1 MAGAPI
7 QAHRRLL
14 IAYHKTRGKAALF
27 CKFAPRP
34 GAGRAKGWDLL
45 SLIHIYVQVRHGF
58 LQSRHLGIGD
68 VCGLDNVFDKVAGH
82 AQLLGTDE
90 HEFIEMCI
98 RDRRYPP

>member
-34 GAGRAKGWDLL
+34 GAGRAKGWDKTRKASQTRAAREICLL
-45 SLIHIYVQVRHGF
+45 FAAGYGIVIYANELEV
-58 LQSRHLGIGD
+58 SKW
-68 VCGLDNVFDKVAGH
+68 VF
-82 AQLLGTDE
+82 
-90 HEFIEMCI
+90 
-98 RDRRYPP
+98 

>member
-34 GAGRAKGWDLL
+34 GAGRAKGWDKTRKA
-45 SLIHIYVQVRHGF
+45 SQTRAPREKYACFFAAGYGIVIYANELEV
-58 LQSRHLGIGD
+58 SKW
-68 VCGLDNVFDKVAGH
+68 VF
-82 AQLLGTDE
+82 
-90 HEFIEMCI
+90 
-98 RDRRYPP
+98 

>member
-34 GAGRAKGWDLL
+34 GAGRAKGRDKTRKASQTRAPREKREICLL
-45 SLIHIYVQVRHGF
+45 FAAGYGIVIYANELEV
-58 LQSRHLGIGD
+58 SKW
-68 VCGLDNVFDKVAGH
+68 VF
-82 AQLLGTDE
+82 
-90 HEFIEMCI
+90 
-98 RDRRYPP
+98 

>member
-34 GAGRAKGWDLL
+34 GAGRAKGWDKTRKASREICLL
-45 SLIHIYVQVRHGF
+45 FAAGYGIVIYANELEV
-58 LQSRHLGIGD
+58 SKW
-68 VCGLDNVFDKVAGH
+68 VF
-82 AQLLGTDE
+82 
-90 HEFIEMCI
+90 
-98 RDRRYPP
+98 

>member
-34 GAGRAKGWDLL
+34 GAGRAKGRDKTRKA
-45 SLIHIYVQVRHGF
+45 SQTRAPREKYACF
-58 LQSRHLGIGD
+58 LPRAM
-68 VCGLDNVFDKVAGH
+68 V
-82 AQLLGTDE
+82 
-90 HEFIEMCI
+90 
-98 RDRRYPP
+98 